1 MYVLCK
7 SKILKNVISMLL
19 SVETPAVPCKIIRSL
34 DKLESAFM
42 ENHSKNIKEFN
53 IYKTLENVMIDD
65 GDDLE

>member
-1 MYVLCK
+1 MV
-7 SKILKNVISMLL
+7 ILSENKV
-19 SVETPAVPCKIIRSL
+19 VPCKIIRSL